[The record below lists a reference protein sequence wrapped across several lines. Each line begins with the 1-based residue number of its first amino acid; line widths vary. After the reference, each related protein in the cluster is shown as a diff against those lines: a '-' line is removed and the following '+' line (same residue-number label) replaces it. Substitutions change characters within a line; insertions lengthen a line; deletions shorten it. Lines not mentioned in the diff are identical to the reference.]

1 MPPRRPGRLF
11 LRMALTL
18 GGALALAFA
27 VAASLSI
34 WIGTRALGRSVDQE
48 LSGIAHL
55 VHLDVERFL
64 KERRGDLQL
73 CAEVEAMDD
82 VVLGDV
88 RFRIENQLIHLSR
101 SYPGIYDELAV
112 MDPNG
117 EVVAATRGDRIGT
130 RLPVQLMRLLDR
142 GDGSLVGPGPQRV
155 PGAPDPV
162 LVMAQEIRSS
172 VSHQPAGWLVAL
184 VRWSAV
190 SNVVQSTSVEGR
202 SQSREAFLILY
213 QDDQPIAG
221 HAEWRP
227 GAFANDRRQLIH
239 SRVLAHEDPR
249 HYTGAETFVELAAG
263 VSAAGWRVVFY
274 RDAAEAFAPVRLF
287 AWSVLAAGI
296 LGLLLAAA
304 LTLRAAGEFTRRVE
318 VLRQGTQRL
327 ASGDYAHR
335 VSDVRGDEL
344 AQLGESYNQMA
355 EAMQAARAR
364 IEQSHAELEDSNRRL
379 LEASRLKDEFLANT
393 SHELRTPLNGILGFL
408 GLVTDGLC
416 DSPAEE
422 RDSVRLALECGHTLR
437 LLIEDVLDVSYI
449 EAGRLSLAMQNV
461 AVAPAVE
468 RALAEMAPRARA
480 RGLELTGMPLAD
492 PALAVRADPQRL
504 QQERRPLLDHA
515 IKVTEGGSVTV
526 ACTAHEAAGHVCL
539 EVRDTG
545 IGIARDR
552 QARVFERFVQ
562 GVGSATRKFG
572 GTGLGH
578 GGLHGA
584 RGRRPRVP
592 RGPRHRDRHR
602 ARPPG
607 ARLRALRPGR
617 RERDAQVRRHRARP
631 LARARSGGDD
641 GRRGPA
647 RERRRRLRHHRD
659 RLAPG
664 GLVRRRGPRSRRA
677 VAGDGRARGGARR
690 GAGRADRRRR
700 SRDPHPAPE
709 RASRGR
715 HAHRRRGLRGA
726 RLDDAPADAPV
737 APRAR
742 PRAAVRAQRPLP
754 HRRPARPAHGR
765 EPLDGGAADPAPERP
780 RSRGAR
786 GRRGAAEGGALPG
799 QAGARRGA
807 PGRRV
812 GDDPAARAAR
822 RARPARPPRPQAP
835 GVRGLGGPDRV
846 APHLARAKRRELSR
860 GARAPAAGVRRRIAR
875 GAGVARGGHDAAP
888 AVRRARGHAAAP
900 RDRGARDARGSERLA
915 AAPRR
920 PDARAHLQARRARAP
935 GRALPAAP
943 RAGQPGIA
951 PRFGHARRVARRLHA
966 ARAGGRARHDAATT
980 PLCARRDRK
989 ST

>member
-117 EVVAATRGDRIGT
+117 EVVASTRVDRIGT

-304 LTLRAAGEFTRRVE
+304 LTLRAAGEFPRRVE

-664 GLVRRRGPRSRRA
+664 RPVRRRGPRSR
-677 VAGDGRARGGARR
+677 
-690 GAGRADRRRR
+690 
-700 SRDPHPAPE
+700 
-709 RASRGR
+709 
-715 HAHRRRGLRGA
+715 
-726 RLDDAPADAPV
+726 
-737 APRAR
+737 
-742 PRAAVRAQRPLP
+742 
-754 HRRPARPAHGR
+754 
-765 EPLDGGAADPAPERP
+765 
-780 RSRGAR
+780 
-786 GRRGAAEGGALPG
+786 
-799 QAGARRGA
+799 
-807 PGRRV
+807 
-812 GDDPAARAAR
+812 AARAAPAPPPAGGSDAAGLAPGARSPETDARVEGPEGGPVALIVDDDPAIVTWLRSVLHAGGIRTAAVDSAERAWMMLRQMRPSLLVLDHALPSGPNARFRTGAQLAR
-822 RARPARPPRPQAP
+822 RMAENRSTAELPILLLSGHDPVALEGEGALPKAVRYLAKPVRGEELLAAVWEMIPRHEPHAVHVLLAHRDPKLLVFAGWVAPTASLRISLERNDASCLEALERRPQAFDVVLP
-835 GVRGLGGPDRV
+835 EAPASRAEATTLLQRFAALAATPPLLVIAEPEMLADPSAWPRLHGGPMLELISKPD
-846 APHLARAKRRELSR
+846 ALAHPDALCQRLLVLGSRES
-860 GARAPAAGVRRRIAR
+860 
-875 GAGVARGGHDAAP
+875 
-888 AVRRARGHAAAP
+888 
-900 RDRGARDARGSERLA
+900 
-915 AAPRR
+915 R
-920 PDARAHLQARRARAP
+920 PDSGTRAA
-935 GRALPAAP
+935 
-943 RAGQPGIA
+943 
-951 PRFGHARRVARRLHA
+951 
-966 ARAGGRARHDAATT
+966 
-980 PLCARRDRK
+980 
-989 ST
+989 

>member
-117 EVVAATRGDRIGT
+117 EVVASTRVDRIGT

-504 QQERRPLLDHA
+504 QQVLRHLLDNA
-515 IKVTEGGSVTV
+515 IKFTERGSVTV

-562 GVGSATRKFG
+562 GDGSATRKFG
-572 GTGLGH
+572 GTGLGLSLVRDLVEMM
-578 GGLHGA
+578 GGVVQLASAGVGSGTTVTVSLPA
-584 RGRRPRVP
+584 GWSDAA
-592 RGPRHRDRHR
+592 GL
-602 ARPPG
+602 APG
-607 ARLRALRPGR
+607 ARSPETDARVEGPEGGPVALIVDDDPAIVTWLRSVLHAGGIRTAAVDSAERAWMMLRQMRPSLLVLDHALPSGPNARFRTG
-617 RERDAQVRRHRARP
+617 AQ
-631 LARARSGGDD
+631 LARRMAENRSTAELPILLLSGHD
-641 GRRGPA
+641 
-647 RERRRRLRHHRD
+647 
-659 RLAPG
+659 
-664 GLVRRRGPRSRRA
+664 
-677 VAGDGRARGGARR
+677 
-690 GAGRADRRRR
+690 
-700 SRDPHPAPE
+700 
-709 RASRGR
+709 
-715 HAHRRRGLRGA
+715 
-726 RLDDAPADAPV
+726 PV
-737 APRAR
+737 A
-742 PRAAVRAQRPLP
+742 L
-754 HRRPARPAHGR
+754 
-765 EPLDGGAADPAPERP
+765 
-780 RSRGAR
+780 
-786 GRRGAAEGGALPG
+786 EGEGALPKAVRYLAKPVRG
-799 QAGARRGA
+799 EELLAAVWEMIPRHEPHAVHVLLAHRDPKLLVFAGWVA
-807 PGRRV
+807 PTASLRISLERN
-812 GDDPAARAAR
+812 DASCLESLER
-822 RARPARPPRPQAP
+822 RPQAFDVVLLEAP
-835 GVRGLGGPDRV
+835 ASRAEATTLLQRFAALAATPPLLVIAEPEMLADPSAWPRLHGGPMLELISKPD
-846 APHLARAKRRELSR
+846 ALAHPDALCQRLLVLGSRES
-860 GARAPAAGVRRRIAR
+860 
-875 GAGVARGGHDAAP
+875 
-888 AVRRARGHAAAP
+888 
-900 RDRGARDARGSERLA
+900 
-915 AAPRR
+915 R
-920 PDARAHLQARRARAP
+920 PDSGTRAA
-935 GRALPAAP
+935 
-943 RAGQPGIA
+943 
-951 PRFGHARRVARRLHA
+951 
-966 ARAGGRARHDAATT
+966 
-980 PLCARRDRK
+980 
-989 ST
+989 